1 MTRMSLR
8 ALFPALTLLVLA
20 GGSVASAQQNNGLLD
35 RIFGNEDAQ
44 QQPAQSGRTAQADPA
59 NLNQRLDRLEG
70 QLRQLTGAVEQL
82 TFRNQQ
88 LEQQLQRQQQDT
100 EFRFE
105 ELGGKGKP
113 RTAQPGA
120 PAPTVRQPTAGTP
133 PVAAPGLAPGPA
145 PLAPPAQPGRRS
157 DIFDPNQRPDA
168 PGAPRTLGSPDSRPS
183 APMVAQGNPQGDIGQ
198 IIDDSEPMVGAPGGR
213 APGSPLDLSTMS
225 RRPGSDPTMTASAEP
240 LQADGQLPAPPPR
253 NPNAT
258 GGRMAAV
265 APAGNTPKDQY
276 DLAYGYVLRKDYALA
291 EQGFRDFMKS
301 NPGDRLAPEAQYWL
315 GESMFQRQ
323 RYRDAAE
330 AFLTVSTKFET
341 TAKAP
346 DALLRLGQS
355 LAALGEKE
363 AACASLGEVKRKFP
377 KASAGVKK
385 SVEQEQKRVAC

>member
-1 MTRMSLR
+1 MTRTSLR
-8 ALFPALTLLVLA
+8 ALFPALTLLMLA
-20 GGSVASAQQNNGLLD
+20 GSGIASAQQNNGLLD

-44 QQPAQSGRTAQADPA
+44 QQQPAQSGRMAQADPA
-59 NLNQRLDRLEG
+59 SLNQRLDRLEG

-105 ELGGKGKP
+105 ELSGKGKP
-113 RTAQPGA
+113 RAAQPA
-120 PAPTVRQPTAGTP
+120 TTPTVRQPTAATP
-133 PVAAPGLAPGPA
+133 PGLAPGPA
-145 PLAPPAQPGRRS
+145 PLAPPTQPGRRS

-168 PGAPRTLGSPDSRPS
+168 PGAPRTLGSSDSRTS

-198 IIDDSEPMVGAPGGR
+198 IIDDSEPQVGAPGGR

-240 LQADGQLPAPPPR
+240 LQGDGQLPAPPPR

-291 EQGFRDFMKS
+291 EQSFRDFMKS

-330 AFLTVSTKFET
+330 AFLTVSTKFES